1 MNPYTF
7 WCLSLFSFQWA
18 LSDWKRFVSLRDNFY
33 IVAWVAY
40 LCQALFKNSLKSFF
54 STTSLAWL
62 LLQLQG
68 LYHNMVFTFVSTTF
82 KKSFD
87 PFRMSLRQKILF
99 SLCRLVTTRNNI
111 TCFAYFCQI
120 FFKNFLR
127 FITKCL
133 RHTILIE
140 FCNMFVFVFWL
151 S

>member
-40 LCQALFKNSLKSFF
+40 FCQALFKNSLKSFF

-68 LYHNMVFTFVSTTF
+68 LYHNMVFSFLSTTF

-111 TCFAYFCQI
+111 TCFPYFCQT
-120 FFKNFLR
+120 FLR
-127 FITKCL
+127 ISLNFFNFSLYSLC
-133 RHTILIE
+133 IL
-140 FCNMFVFVFWL
+140 L
-151 S
+151 SWDFYA